1 MCVQVLTCSPPLPH
15 LQEKS
20 MEPVVIEYRLSAHPA
35 IEAAVLAAFD
45 GGAGRVILDLD
56 ALESLD
62 HESVRGL
69 ITLLRRA
76 RAAGGELG
84 LRASRPE
91 VTRTL
96 SVTGLDR
103 IFTIVEVQPA

>member
-1 MCVQVLTCSPPLPH
+1 
-15 LQEKS
+15 

-35 IEAAVLAAFD
+35 IEAAALAAFE
-45 GGAGRVILDLD
+45 GGASRVVLDLD
-56 ALESLD
+56 VVDSLD

-69 ITLLRRA
+69 IALLRRA
-76 RAAGGELG
+76 RAAGGELA
-84 LRASRPE
+84 LRASRPD

-103 IFTIVEVQPA
+103 IFTIVEAQPI